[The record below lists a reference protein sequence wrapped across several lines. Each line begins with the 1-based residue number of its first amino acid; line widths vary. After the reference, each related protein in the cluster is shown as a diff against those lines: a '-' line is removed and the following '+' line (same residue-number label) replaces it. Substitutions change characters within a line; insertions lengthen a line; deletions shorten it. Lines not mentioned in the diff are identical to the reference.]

1 MKSITQNYI
10 YNFIYQIVV
19 LLIPI
24 FLSPYLAQTLGPKN
38 LGIYGYIYS
47 VCNIIST
54 ISLIG
59 SYNFGIRQ
67 IAYYRDNIK
76 QFTSFFWELFLL
88 RLILGCISLIIY
100 FTIAYISDYFIYF
113 ILFSGWLIASII
125 DTSWLFIGMED
136 MKPTI
141 LKNFLVKISSIILI
155 FLAVKQEEDL
165 YIYILIM
172 SMTMFISTS
181 ILLFQIKKYI
191 KKITLTLKNQIL
203 HIKGSIML
211 FLPQVAILLYLQIG
225 KILIETITH
234 DIKQVAFYDMG
245 EKIITIPLTFI
256 TVLSTVMMPRIANNY
271 INNNKNSIKILLEKA
286 GQISLMFAI
295 PMCFGIAICAHNLI
309 PWYLGIDFSPSIS
322 AIIIMSPIII
332 ANSLIGISG
341 NQYFTATNQIK
352 ILTYSYFSALIVNII
367 LNYTLIKNMGFI
379 GAAYTTTAT
388 SFTSLIIQYYFFN
401 KQLEIKPYLYYILK
415 YIILS
420 IPMGSSILIYGMYS
434 SPTYITT
441 LIQIIGG
448 AFIYISSLLF
458 IKDSLFIELSKR
470 FTQKINIRIK

>member
-76 QFTSFFWELFLL
+76 QFTSFFWELFWL

-165 YIYILIM
+165 YIYILI
-172 SMTMFISTS
+172 
-181 ILLFQIKKYI
+181 
-191 KKITLTLKNQIL
+191 

-379 GAAYTTTAT
+379 GAAYTTTVT